1 MAIAPV
7 IIVFPMMLATGIGL
21 GENWL

>member
-21 GENWL
+21 GEDWL